1 MLTNI
6 LHILVLITVL
16 LNFYFS
22 HRPTLEKTFLSDK
35 KVTAAVKEA
44 FQIVGLNTE
53 AFDYRYD
60 LQATGKTQEILNHAS
75 QILGVDH
82 GLRTV
87 GDIVD
92 HLSKQV
98 K

>member
-1 MLTNI
+1 MITDLI
-6 LHILVLITVL
+6 LLLILVGIGLILYHDYHKTVGTVL
-16 LNFYFS
+16 
-22 HRPTLEKTFLSDK
+22 LSDK

-82 GLRTV
+82 GLHTV
-87 GDIVD
+87 GDVID